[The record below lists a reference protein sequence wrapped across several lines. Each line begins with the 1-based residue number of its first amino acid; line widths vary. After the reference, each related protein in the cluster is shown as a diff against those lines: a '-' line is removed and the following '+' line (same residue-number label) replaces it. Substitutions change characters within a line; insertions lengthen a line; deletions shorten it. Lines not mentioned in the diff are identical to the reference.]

1 MFDVLKVGEFGSK
14 FMIQLVL
21 QRDKDFLFYLQNV

>member
-14 FMIQLVL
+14 LMIQLVL